1 MQSSMR
7 DYLKRWKANY
17 KNEQEAEFQRRQD
30 QREAQFEVR
39 VQEEVEKRCDEELK
53 KLVADVS
60 KFRQWCVHRLGHC
73 LIVVS
78 IDNSHRDR
86 MIAHYS
92 WIKFHFFSSFH

>member
-60 KFRQWCVHRLGHC
+60 KFRQWVRTQAGALPDCGVNRQQPQRQ
-73 LIVVS
+73 
-78 IDNSHRDR
+78 NDR
-86 MIAHYS
+86 S
-92 WIKFHFFSSFH
+92 L

>member
-39 VQEEVEKRCDEELK
+39 VQEEVEKRCDEEQK
-53 KLVADVS
+53 
-60 KFRQWCVHRLGHC
+60 
-73 LIVVS
+73 
-78 IDNSHRDR
+78 N
-86 MIAHYS
+86 
-92 WIKFHFFSSFH
+92 

>member
-1 MQSSMR
+1 MQRSMR
-7 DYLKRWKANY
+7 DYLKRWKADY

-60 KFRQWCVHRLGHC
+60 KFRQWVRTQAGALPDCGVNRQQPQRQN
-73 LIVVS
+73 
-78 IDNSHRDR
+78 D
-86 MIAHYS
+86 
-92 WIKFHFFSSFH
+92 SSL